1 MLFGAIDVGTNS
13 IHLIVVE
20 LDAAFDTSRVV
31 YKAREM
37 VRLGSDDALAR
48 GTLSRKAMER
58 GVDAIARFAAAAR
71 ERGADRV
78 RAVATS
84 AVRESDNGE
93 EFADLV
99 RARSGIEL
107 EVLDGREEARLIH
120 LGVSNGYPLYDRVA
134 CIVDI
139 GGGSTETI
147 VADGDRPYLIDSVK
161 LGSLRLYDAYL
172 RGRADTLRAAVALDA
187 HVAEIVAPLAERI
200 RRYRLDL
207 ALGTSG
213 TIMGLAAVDAAARG
227 LAVKRVHGY
236 ALTLARL
243 QSLQRQML
251 LMTEA
256 ERRRMPGMNPRR
268 ADIIVAGNAV
278 LIGVLEA
285 IGLDE
290 IVVCER
296 ALRDGVVVDL
306 AQRDRA
312 LAQRL
317 GDERAKR
324 VQAVETLARR
334 YEHLGGHQRHVA
346 RLALVLFERLAPLH
360 NLAAADRDVLWA
372 AAMLHGVGRFISDS
386 GHHKHA
392 AYIVR
397 NSVLDGWRDDE
408 RELVAQVAR
417 YYRKAMPKPTHLDY
431 AALAAGDRRRV
442 DVLAS
447 LLRIADGL
455 DSRHLGVVADVGAF
469 PEDGVVAISAQA
481 DGDAASELDA
491 AMEKADLFERTFGLR
506 VVVRQV
512 ADRVA
517 SGADTEGAL
526 P

>member
-20 LDAAFDTSRVV
+20 LDAAFDTSRVI

-37 VRLGSDDALAR
+37 VRLGSDDALESGR
-48 GTLSRKAMER
+48 LSRKAMVR
-58 GVDAIARFAAAAR
+58 GVEAIARFAGAAR
-71 ERGADRV
+71 ERGAERL

-84 AVRESDNGE
+84 AVRETENGE
-93 EFADLV
+93 EFRTMV
-99 RARSGIEL
+99 EARTGLAL
-107 EVLDGREEARLIH
+107 EILDGNEEARLIH
-120 LGVSNGYPLYDRVA
+120 LGVANGYPLYDRVA
-134 CIVDI
+134 CIIDI
-139 GGGSTETI
+139 GGGSTEFV
-147 VADGDRPYLIDSVK
+147 VADGERPYLVDSVK
-161 LGSLRLYDAYL
+161 LGSLRLYDGFL
-172 RGRADTLRAAVALDA
+172 RGAPDPLRAARRLDS
-187 HVAEIVAPLAERI
+187 HIIEVLGPLAERV

-213 TIMGLAAVDAAARG
+213 TIMGLAGLDAAQQG

-236 ALTLARL
+236 TLSRARL
-243 QSLQRQML
+243 EALQRQML

-278 LIGVLEA
+278 LIDALALLGR
-285 IGLDE
+285 DE

-306 AQRDRA
+306 AHQDRA

-324 VQAVETLARR
+324 VEGVEAVARR

-360 NLAAADRDVLWA
+360 GLAPADRDVLWA
-372 AAMLHGVGRFISDS
+372 AAMLHGIGRFVAES

-392 AYIVR
+392 AYLIR
-397 NSVLDGWRDDE
+397 NTPLEGWRNDE
-408 RELVAQVAR
+408 RELVALVAR
-417 YYRKAMPKPTHLDY
+417 YYRKAMPKPAHAEY
-431 AALAAGDRRRV
+431 AALAPGDRRRV

-455 DSRHLGVVADVGAF
+455 DIRHLGVVADVAAV
-469 PEDGVVAISAQA
+469 PEGGLVVLSAQA
-481 DGDAASELDA
+481 DGDASSELDA
-491 AMEKADLFERTFGLR
+491 AMEKADLFERTFG
-506 VVVRQV
+506 V
-512 ADRVA
+512 RVA
-517 SGADTEGAL
+517 LNVSAPSSGQAEDGVR

>member
-37 VRLGSDDALAR
+37 VRLGSDDALESGRLA
-48 GTLSRKAMER
+48 RKAMER
-58 GVDAIARFAAAAR
+58 GVEAIARFAGAAR
-71 ERGADRV
+71 ARGAERL

-84 AVRESDNGE
+84 AVRETENGE
-93 EFADLV
+93 EF
-99 RARSGIEL
+99 RAMVEARTGLAL
-107 EVLDGREEARLIH
+107 EILDGNEEARLIH
-120 LGVSNGYPLYDRVA
+120 LGVANGYPLYDRVA
-134 CIVDI
+134 CIIDI
-139 GGGSTETI
+139 GGGSTEVI
-147 VADGDRPYLIDSVK
+147 VADGERPYLVDSVK
-161 LGSLRLYDAYL
+161 LGSLRLYDAFL
-172 RGRADTLRAAVALDA
+172 RGVSDPLRAARKLDA
-187 HVAEIVAPLAERI
+187 HVMDVLGPLAERV

-213 TIMGLAAVDAAARG
+213 TIMGLAALDAAERG
-227 LAVKRVHGY
+227 VAVKRVHGY
-236 ALTLARL
+236 TLSRARL
-243 QSLQRQML
+243 ETLQRRML

-278 LIGVLEA
+278 LIGALA
-285 IGLDE
+285 LLGRDE
-290 IVVCER
+290 LVVCER

-317 GDERAKR
+317 GDERAQR
-324 VQAVETLARR
+324 VEAIEAVARR

-360 NLAAADRDVLWA
+360 GLASADRDLLWA
-372 AAMLHGVGRFISDS
+372 AAILHGIGRFVAES

-392 AYIVR
+392 AYLIR
-397 NSVLDGWRDDE
+397 NTPLEGWNDDE
-408 RELVAQVAR
+408 RELVAHVAR
-417 YYRKAMPKPTHLDY
+417 YYRKAMPKPSHLEY
-431 AALAAGDRRRV
+431 AALAPGDRRRV

-455 DSRHLGVVADVGAF
+455 DIRHLGVVTDVAAV
-469 PEDGVVAISAQA
+469 PEGTVVVVTAQA
-481 DGDAASELDA
+481 DGDASRELDA
-491 AMEKADLFERTFGLR
+491 AMEKADLFERAFG
-506 VVVRQV
+506 V
-512 ADRVA
+512 RVA
-517 SGADTEGAL
+517 FNATPEAL
-526 P
+526 RQAQGDIA

>member
-37 VRLGSDDALAR
+37 VRLGSDDALER
-48 GTLSRKAMER
+48 GHLSRRAMDR
-58 GVDAIARFAAAAR
+58 GVEAIARFAEAAQA
-71 ERGADRV
+71 RGATRI

-84 AVRESDNGE
+84 AVRETDNGE
-93 EFADLV
+93 EF
-99 RARSGIEL
+99 RAMVEARVGLRL
-107 EVLDGREEARLIH
+107 EILDGNEEARLIH
-120 LGVSNGYPLYDRVA
+120 LGVVNGYPLYDRVA

-139 GGGSTETI
+139 GGGSTEFV
-147 VADGDRPYLIDSVK
+147 VADGDQPYLVDSVK

-172 RGRADTLRAAVALDA
+172 RGRADPLRAARRLDE
-187 HVAEIVAPLAERI
+187 HINELLAPLAERI
-200 RRYRLDL
+200 RPYRLDL

-227 LAVKRVHGY
+227 LTVKRVHGY
-236 ALTLARL
+236 ALTRPRLEAL
-243 QSLQRQML
+243 QSEML
-251 LMTEA
+251 EMSES

-278 LIGVLEA
+278 LIAALTLLGREEL
-285 IGLDE
+285 I
-290 IVVCER
+290 VCER

-312 LAQRL
+312 IAQRFGDERAQRL
-317 GDERAKR
+317 G
-324 VQAVETLARR
+324 AVERLAQR

-346 RLALVLFERLAPLH
+346 RLALVLFERLASLH
-360 NLAAADRDVLWA
+360 GLAPADRDLLWA
-372 AAMLHGVGRFISDS
+372 AAILHGIGRFIAQS

-392 AYIVR
+392 AYLIR

-408 RELVAQVAR
+408 RLLVAQVAR
-417 YYRKAMPKPTHLDY
+417 YYRKAMPKPAHLEY
-431 AALAAGDRRRV
+431 AELAAGDRHRV

-455 DSRHLGVVADVGAF
+455 EIGHLGTVTDVGADLE
-469 PEDGVVAISAQA
+469 EDGVRITAQA
-481 DGDAASELDA
+481 ESDVSGEVEA
-491 AMEKADLFERTFGLR
+491 AMQKADLFERTFGLPLTIDA
-506 VVVRQV
+506 VEGVR
-512 ADRVA
+512 A
-517 SGADTEGAL
+517 
-526 P
+526 

>member
-37 VRLGSDDALAR
+37 VRLGSDDALESGR
-48 GTLSRKAMER
+48 LSRKAMER
-58 GVDAIARFAAAAR
+58 GVEAIARFNEAAYA
-71 ERGADRV
+71 RGARRV

-84 AVRESDNGE
+84 AVRETENGT
-93 EFADLV
+93 EFRDMV
-99 RARSGIEL
+99 QARTGLHL
-107 EVLDGREEARLIH
+107 EILDGNEEARLIH
-120 LGVSNGYPLYDRVA
+120 LGVANGYPLYDRVA
-134 CIVDI
+134 CIIDI
-139 GGGSTETI
+139 GGGSTEFV
-147 VADGDRPYLIDSVK
+147 VADGDRPYLVDSVK
-161 LGSLRLYDAYL
+161 LGSLRLYDAFL
-172 RGRADTLRAAVALDA
+172 RGAPDPLRAARRLDA
-187 HVAEIVAPLAERI
+187 HITEVLGSLIERV
-200 RRYRLDL
+200 RHYRLDL

-213 TIMGLAAVDAAARG
+213 TIMGLAQLDAAQQG

-236 ALTLARL
+236 TLVRSRL
-243 QSLQRQML
+243 EALQRQML
-251 LMTEA
+251 LMTET

-278 LIGVLEA
+278 LINALAQLGR
-285 IGLDE
+285 DE

-306 AQRDRA
+306 AHQDRV

-324 VQAVETLARR
+324 IEAVEALARR

-360 NLAAADRDVLWA
+360 ELAPADRDLLWA
-372 AAMLHGVGRFISDS
+372 AAMLHGIGRFVSDS

-392 AYIVR
+392 AYLIR
-397 NSVLDGWRDDE
+397 NTPLEGWRDDE
-408 RELVAQVAR
+408 RELVAQIAR
-417 YYRKAMPKPTHLDY
+417 YYRKAMPKPSHLEY
-431 AALAAGDRRRV
+431 AAFAPADRRRI

-455 DSRHLGVVADVGAF
+455 DVRHLGVVTDVAAV
-469 PEDGVVAISAQA
+469 PEGGLVVITAQA
-481 DGDAASELDA
+481 DGDAAGELDA
-491 AMEKADLFERTFGLR
+491 AMEKADLFERTFGMRLALNA
-506 VVVRQV
+506 VPASAGQ
-512 ADRVA
+512 AD
-517 SGADTEGAL
+517 GARA
-526 P
+526 